1 MRLFDLLEDCIG
13 LVLIVVLLVGL
24 LFIGYGFNL

>member
-13 LVLIVVLLVGL
+13 LVLIVILLVGL

>member
-13 LVLIVVLLVGL
+13 LVLLVILLVGL
-24 LFIGYGFNL
+24 LFIGYGFGL

>member
-13 LVLIVVLLVGL
+13 LVLLVILLVGL